1 MNPLL
6 RKAAAEATESLLE
19 RSTEIE
25 RKKQGKK
32 AQNIKTDFLI
42 GYVQT

>member
-6 RKAAAEATESLLE
+6 RKAAAEVTESLLE

-25 RKKQGKK
+25 RKNKVRKR
-32 AQNIKTDFLI
+32 KT
-42 GYVQT
+42 

>member
-25 RKKQGKK
+25 QGKK